1 MNEKL
6 SFKRVDGETSADGKY
21 EYLVPQLEVI
31 YKKISP
37 DSSAASVTGNS
48 LQRVFKEGYAREEF
62 RRNLLRLLEL
72 EPIEDGYTHPAEQIL
87 EDAWKRYRLLLPN
100 WIQSVYIESFNRS
113 TISAGILRCVGR
125 LRGEIVHPWGLVMA
139 IGGLSHFDI
148 EVREAAVRALEL
160 WGGRESLY
168 VLKNRVEVET
178 VPWLAD
184 YIKQVIEDISE

>member
-1 MNEKL
+1 MNENL
-6 SFKRVDGETSADGKY
+6 SFKRVDSETSAAGKY
-21 EYLVPQLEVI
+21 EYLVPQLEGMS
-31 YKKISP
+31 KNISP
-37 DSSAASVTGNS
+37 DISAASVAAKS

-72 EPIEDGYTHPAEQIL
+72 EPIEDGYIHPAERIL
-87 EDAWKRYRLLLPN
+87 EDAWKKYRLVFPD
-100 WIQSVYIESFNRS
+100 WIQSVYIQSFNRS

-125 LRGEIVHPWGLVMA
+125 LPRELVHPWGLVMA

-168 VLKNRVEVET
+168 VLKTRVEVET
-178 VPWLAD
+178 VPWLVD